1 MIFFCKLGRNLFYLI
16 ILVLMAC
23 SRGSDNHSGSGLQSG
38 LEARPPNTSCVAP
51 AQGPLSSPELTLE
64 PAFPNLPA
72 MGAVVAI
79 RQAPGDTSQ
88 WYAALKDGRIMVFD
102 NNENTTT
109 ATEFL
114 NIQSQ
119 VLDSGEQ
126 GLLGMAFHPDYTTNG
141 EIYLYYST
149 DIPSRRSIISRFFFV
164 DNAWQ
169 ENIILSIKQPYAN
182 HNGGNILFGPDD
194 GYLYIGLGDG
204 GSAGDPDGNGQNPST
219 LLGSMLR
226 IDVDSGTPYAI
237 PADNPYAGNPLCD
250 DPDIVSNSQY
260 CPEIF
265 AYGLRN
271 PWRWSFDRLTH
282 ELWVGDVGQNRVE
295 EIDIVANG
303 LNYGWSVME
312 GSECYNSSNSSCNNA
327 GNYTLPVAEYN
338 HNGGSASV
346 VGGYVYRGNDPE
358 LAFLHGSYLFADTYS
373 GQVWKTTGDGSTY
386 TTEPLFSA
394 GQTIYSFSESLTG
407 ELFVLV
413 PNGSGTGNNIY
424 RLAPVAAA
432 QPATPIPETLS
443 DTGCFE
449 STSPLVPATGVI
461 PYEVNVPLWSDGAI
475 KQRYFAIPDGTQIQF
490 TDQGDFLFP
499 VGSVL
504 VKHFL
509 LNGKPIE
516 TRLLLRHQDYWGGYS
531 YEWQYDADSNPV
543 DAQLLTGSKTK
554 PIDGQNWLYP
564 SRSQCFECHTN
575 VANVSLGLQTLQL
588 NRDFTY
594 PATGKTANQLDTLQ
608 AVQLLSS
615 PLADPLR
622 NRRLVALD
630 DNGADVETRA
640 KSYLHAN
647 CVHCHQPDGPTPV
660 TIDLWFTTPLPDMN
674 VCNTEPQEGDLGISG
689 IKILDPAGTFAAP
702 NSVITARMASLD
714 EAVRMPP
721 LATEIV
727 DDDALFVLKSWVD
740 MLGSC
745 N

>member
-1 MIFFCKLGRNLFYLI
+1 MTFFSYSGRNIFYLV

-23 SRGSDNHSGSGLQSG
+23 SRGSDNHSGSGPHSG
-38 LEARPPNTSCVAP
+38 LEARPANTSCVAP
-51 AQGPLSSPELTLE
+51 PQGPLSSPELTVE

-72 MGAVVAI
+72 MGNVVAI

-88 WYAALKDGRIMVFD
+88 WYAVLKDGRIMVFD
-102 NNENTTT
+102 NNENTAT

-119 VLDSGEQ
+119 VIDSGEQ
-126 GLLGMAFHPDYTTNG
+126 GLLGMAFHPDYATNG

-149 DIPSRRSIISRFFFV
+149 DTPSRRSIISRFTFV

-169 ENIILSIKQPYAN
+169 EYIILSVKQPYAN

-204 GSAGDPDGNGQNPST
+204 GNAGDPDGNGQNPAT

-226 IDVDSGTPYAI
+226 IDVDNGTPYAI
-237 PADNPYAGNPLCD
+237 PADNPNTGNPLCD
-250 DPDIVSNSQY
+250 DPDIVDHSQY
-260 CPEIF
+260 CPEIY

-271 PWRWSFDRLTH
+271 PWRWSFDRVTH

-312 GSECYNSSNSSCNNA
+312 GSECYNSSSATCNSA

-338 HNGGSASV
+338 HDSGNASV
-346 VGGYVYRGNDPE
+346 VGGYVYRGNDPA
-358 LAFLHGSYLFADTYS
+358 LAFLYGAYLFADTYS

-386 TTEPLFSA
+386 TTEPLFNT

-413 PNGSGTGNNIY
+413 PNGSGSGNNIY
-424 RLAPVAAA
+424 RLAPAATT
-432 QPATPIPETLS
+432 QPAAPIPETLS
-443 DTGCFE
+443 DTGCFA

-461 PYEVNVPLWSDGAI
+461 PYDVNVPLWSDGAI
-475 KQRYFAIPDGTQIQF
+475 KQRYFAIPDGTQIQL

-516 TRLLLRHQDYWGGYS
+516 TRLLMHHRDYWGGYS
-531 YEWQYDADSNPV
+531 YEWQYDADGNPV

-564 SRSQCFECHTN
+564 SRGQCFECHTN
-575 VANVSLGLQTLQL
+575 IADVSLGLQTLQL
-588 NRDFTY
+588 NRDYTY

-608 AVQLLSS
+608 AVHLLASAV
-615 PLADPLR
+615 ADPLR
-622 NRRLVALD
+622 NSRLIALD
-630 DNGADVETRA
+630 DSGAGYATRA

-647 CVHCHQPDGPTPV
+647 CAHCHQPDGPTPV
-660 TIDLWFTTPLPDMN
+660 TMDLRFTTPLADMN
-674 VCNTEPQEGDLGISG
+674 VCDVDPQEGDLGITG
-689 IKILDPAGTFAAP
+689 IKLLDPAGTFEAP
-702 NSVITARMASLD
+702 NSAIVTRMASLD
-714 EAVRMPP
+714 ATVRMPP
-721 LATEIV
+721 LATSIV
-727 DDDALFVLKSWVD
+727 NDNAAFVLKSWVD
-740 MLGSC
+740 GLASC
-745 N
+745 Q